1 MGRLTKKLGHS
12 STFTLKEDDWK
23 CIPGVKEGSRD
34 GKGMVGM
41 QDVAETVGASKYVTT
56 QFLIVTLG
64 HMKNSGQYT
73 LSNSDMRMSRA
84 TMSPPSF
91 SSLVTWENKC
101 SRWCR
106 AKMRKLSIQHTL
118 KLAQAKIH
126 LIMLTHRNFRVH
138 LPLKHDFSCSG

>member
-12 STFTLKEDDWK
+12 STFILKDDLK
-23 CIPGVKEGSRD
+23 CIPGVLEGPRD

-41 QDVAETVGASKYVTT
+41 QDVAETVGASKYITT
-56 QFLIVTLG
+56 QFLIVALG
-64 HMKNSGQYT
+64 HMNNSGQYA

-84 TMSPPSF
+84 TMSPPFF

-106 AKMRKLSIQHTL
+106 AKMRKLSKQHTL

-126 LIMLTHRNFRVH
+126 LIMLTYRNFRVH